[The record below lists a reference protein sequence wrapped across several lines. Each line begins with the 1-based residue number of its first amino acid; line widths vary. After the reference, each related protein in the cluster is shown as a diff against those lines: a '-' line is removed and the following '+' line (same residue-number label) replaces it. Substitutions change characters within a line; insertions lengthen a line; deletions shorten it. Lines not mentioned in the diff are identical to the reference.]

1 MQLCVKQLSS
11 LQRRSIQI
19 CGANLT
25 LIAVTE
31 LAWIDQSKLSPH
43 LALTYLF
50 AILPA
55 IPLIA
60 IIVTVSRYL
69 SRETDEFI
77 RTLVVQSMLWSFG
90 VIMVVDT
97 VLGVLLRSS
106 PGLRLLPMLNID
118 LFCVVTPLAL
128 RVQLWRS
135 R

>member
-1 MQLCVKQLSS
+1 MQFYGKQLSS
-11 LQRRSIQI
+11 LQRRSIKI
-19 CGANLT
+19 CGANLV
-25 LIAVTE
+25 LIAFIE
-31 LAWIDQSKLSPH
+31 LTWIDLAKDSPH
-43 LALTYLF
+43 LALVYLF

-55 IPLIA
+55 IPVIA

-69 SRETDEFI
+69 VRETDEFI
-77 RTLVVQSMLWSFG
+77 RTLVVQAMLWSFG

-97 VLGVLLRSS
+97 ALGILLRSS